1 MSTVKSTRPPKK
13 TTRSEIDER
22 TEVFA
27 QLTLNNGS
35 AEAIIPTCIKRA
47 RKMWKLK
54 TWPDLSFQRVFDL
67 CYLEMLT
74 RMACEHSNELIDA
87 ITAMV
92 VIFDGLTQTHSIKVY
107 ATPRQEELFGI
118 VARNDG
124 KYIGGSTEKEVRG
137 YTIFHFPPS
146 VNVKEVVKVLIA
158 ANFEVVP
165 VPPTS

>member
-1 MSTVKSTRPPKK
+1 
-13 TTRSEIDER
+13 
-22 TEVFA
+22 
-27 QLTLNNGS
+27 
-35 AEAIIPTCIKRA
+35 
-47 RKMWKLK
+47 
-54 TWPDLSFQRVFDL
+54 
-67 CYLEMLT
+67 MLT

-92 VIFDGLTQTHSIKVY
+92 VTFRRPNSDTFNQGLCHS
-107 ATPRQEELFGI
+107 AQEELFGI